1 MYIILVLFYVVSV
14 AKVLNICEQ
23 ACMVKCNIGNLL
35 SFVIMFMEYIYKL
48 KGDFECC
55 LLNVVAFLHA

>member
-1 MYIILVLFYVVSV
+1 
-14 AKVLNICEQ
+14 
-23 ACMVKCNIGNLL
+23 MVKCNIGNLL

-55 LLNVVAFLHA
+55 LLNVVTFLPSVYSINAYGLN